1 MKSMIAIAI
10 VAAAGTTA
18 AQELTINGDF
28 ETGDLTGWTAGLP
41 AGATANVTGD
51 SNSGAFAGT
60 VFNNTA
66 PSAALLRQEFIGQG
80 VVQPGDEITITFS
93 AKGDFVAGGVFI
105 AEFFSEQAGGGTS
118 ASEIL
123 GGQPIFFDSTSEYQT
138 FSFTT
143 FAGPDVTNGVTLQ
156 LVAATGGAAGST
168 AVLFVDDVSVF
179 RVPSPASAAL
189 LGLGGLAATRRRR

>member
-1 MKSMIAIAI
+1 LAE
-10 VAAAGTTA
+10 
-18 AQELTINGDF
+18 EL
-28 ETGDLTGWTAGLP
+28 
-41 AGATANVTGD
+41 
-51 SNSGAFAGT
+51 
-60 VFNNTA
+60 
-66 PSAALLRQEFIGQG
+66 
-80 VVQPGDEITITFS
+80 GDEH
-93 AKGDFVAGGVFI
+93 A

-123 GGQPIFFDSTSEYQT
+123 GGQPIFVASESEYQT

-179 RVPSPASAAL
+179 RVPSPATAAL